1 MNLDGL
7 TNPPAGKK
15 DLKKAEKVYKG
26 MAEKKISVP
35 STRKTKKSLFCLK
48 LVYVSD

>member
-26 MAEKKISVP
+26 MAEKKSQGQVLGKLKNLCSV
-35 STRKTKKSLFCLK
+35 SN
-48 LVYVSD
+48 